1 MAIVFKGS
9 LGLRAC
15 LQFGQGQ
22 LGQRALSIDQ
32 SLLLPACYLRTLGTK
47 VTTLSTF
54 HGHYS
59 SPQREFNPGKPSCT
73 ALLNSAPA
81 YLSYDRC
88 VHSHIWL
95 LACDELYRCGQRI
108 LCCRKFLLLQYHH
121 LWFEQPFRRTI
132 ACTC

>member
-1 MAIVFKGS
+1 MAMAYKGS

-15 LQFGQGQ
+15 LQFWTR
-22 LGQRALSIDQ
+22 LVWLAALRIYQ

-47 VTTLSTF
+47 FTTLSTF
-54 HGHYS
+54 HGHHS
-59 SPQREFNPGKPSCT
+59 FPQREFNPGKRSCT

-108 LCCRKFLLLQYHH
+108 LCCRKFILLQYHH
-121 LWFEQPFRRTI
+121 LQFEQPFRRTI
-132 ACTC
+132 VN